1 MTIWRPIMLCSM
13 ATAGL
18 SVAFAQADPRG
29 PSNAP
34 ELITVDAASVVQGT
48 VLFRPGQLFIGREDL
63 PDQPG
68 VQLLAKPRHTS
79 MPDASDEFDRL
90 DEACAPDEPERKL
103 RIHADLEGDG
113 LLEEIRVG
121 RDHVRAP
128 VQVKVYRDQNLIAKS
143 TLPLP
148 ATPCI
153 ASVAEVNED
162 DRPELVL
169 VWVSSESEHEVIGVH
184 VFQLPQRP
192 SFNADITD

>member
-1 MTIWRPIMLCSM
+1 MTLCRPVLFCSL
-13 ATAGL
+13 ATVGL
-18 SVAFAQADPRG
+18 SVAFAQADPRA

-34 ELITVDAASVVQGT
+34 ELVTLDDASVVQGT

-63 PDQPG
+63 PNQPS

-79 MPDASDEFDRL
+79 MPEASADFDRL
-90 DEACAPDEPERKL
+90 DESCTPDEPERKL

-128 VQVKVYRDQNLIAKS
+128 VEVKVYRDRNLIAQGA
-143 TLPLP
+143 LPLP

-169 VWVSSESEHEVIGVH
+169 VWYSSESEHEVIGVH

-192 SFNADITD
+192 AFNADIPD